1 MRASPAPGC
10 AHSKTQSVRLIA
22 ETLDPGQTWRV
33 SSEQNA
39 RYGTAPRSSCSLP
52 TAVIQIEGGTHWAGH
67 MLPGTSW
74 VLRCS
79 DAGHSGASRHQ
90 IRGVPGAPRRH
101 ANRSEAKTAA
111 RFRLRPL
118 RMGSL
123 GMAAWVLALG
133 LPGLPQPLREPVG
146 GLRAPPVRQIHAH
159 VVALIAHPQ
168 LRVACLLCHP
178 DCVLPGNQA
187 VALAEDHD

>member
-74 VLRCS
+74 ILRCS

-111 RFRLRPL
+111 RSRLRPL
-118 RMGSL
+118 RMGRRHHPGYPSAGHRSTDADSP
-123 GMAAWVLALG
+123 GMQNLYWDPGYLVYGCPPRREGWKDRRALSHM
-133 LPGLPQPLREPVG
+133 QPDDAPDG
-146 GLRAPPVRQIHAH
+146 GLR
-159 VVALIAHPQ
+159 Q
-168 LRVACLLCHP
+168 LLHL
-178 DCVLPGNQA
+178 NQP
-187 VALAEDHD
+187 

>member
-79 DAGHSGASRHQ
+79 DAGHSRASRHQ

-111 RFRLRPL
+111 RSRLRPL
-118 RMGSL
+118 RNGETAPSWVPLSWPPKYRCRLSGHAKPVL
-123 GMAAWVLALG
+123 GPAVTRLRMPATTQCHVEKRDRAGGEANARRF
-133 LPGLPQPLREPVG
+133 PLRSVIAG
-146 GLRAPPVRQIHAH
+146 GAGL
-159 VVALIAHPQ
+159 
-168 LRVACLLCHP
+168 
-178 DCVLPGNQA
+178 
-187 VALAEDHD
+187 